1 LDQQIHKGRNIRVY
15 ELAKQLQM
23 SNRELIKKLNEY
35 GVEVKSH
42 MSSIDDDT
50 LELITAEI
58 VEQVAPA
65 EVQPDEPGIQKAEEG
80 LTVTAL
86 SNLLNIKKT
95 DLIKMLMQSGIM
107 ANINQRLDFN
117 ALTLLSKKYEFEPT
131 KKLSTEER
139 LLVGVPDSPENLKPR
154 PPIVTIMGH
163 VNHGKTS
170 LLDAVRET
178 KVTASEAGGITQHI
192 GAYRVSLENGDV
204 VFLDTPGHEAFTK
217 MRARGAQVTDIVVLV
232 VAADDG
238 VMPQTVE
245 AINHAK
251 AAEVSIVVA
260 VNKIDKENARPERVR
275 QQLSD
280 YGLIPEEWGGQ
291 NIFVDISA
299 QSKIGIED
307 LLESILLEAE
317 LLELKAN
324 PNKLARGTVIEAQ
337 MSKSKGPIVN
347 VLIQNG
353 TLKIGDYFVAGMY
366 DGKVRAMVDDKGNSL
381 QEALPSTPVELLG
394 CSGVPEAGDKF
405 YSVSDEKE
413 AKTISELRKSVSIE
427 KDRAATGVKTF
438 DLYQMIKDGKIKD
451 LNIIIKGDVQGSI
464 EALSESLL
472 RLNNDE
478 VKINIIHSAVG
489 GITEND
495 VMLASASDAII
506 IGFNVRPATYAA
518 KIAERERVDI
528 RLYDIIYQAISEV
541 RTVMEGLLE
550 PELKE
555 VVLGRAQVL
564 EVFSISR
571 IGTIAGCQVLNGKV
585 ARNQPIRVLRNNRT
599 IFDGKIDSLKIFSED
614 VREVSSGQE
623 CGILI
628 DGFTE
633 FQPGDVLECYTFEK
647 IPAKLSS

>member
-1 LDQQIHKGRNIRVY
+1 MDQQIHKGRNIRVY

-58 VEQVAPA
+58 VEQVAPP
-65 EVQPDEPGIQKAEEG
+65 EVQPDEPVIQKAEEG

-107 ANINQRLDFN
+107 ANINQRLDFD

-154 PPIVTIMGH
+154 PPVVTIMGH

-178 KVTASEAGGITQHI
+178 NVTASEAGGITQHI
-192 GAYRVSLENGDV
+192 GAYRVSLKNGDV

-366 DGKVRAMVDDKGNSL
+366 DGKVRAMLDDKGNSL

-427 KDRAATGVKTF
+427 KDRAATGIKTF

-472 RLNNDE
+472 RLNNEE

-518 KIAERERVDI
+518 KIAERERVEI

-550 PELKE
+550 PELRE

-628 DGFTE
+628 DGFSE

-647 IPAKLSS
+647 IPAKLSN

>member
-541 RTVMEGLLE
+541 R
-550 PELKE
+550 
-555 VVLGRAQVL
+555 RAKR
-564 EVFSISR
+564 SC
-571 IGTIAGCQVLNGKV
+571 AW
-585 ARNQPIRVLRNNRT
+585 
-599 IFDGKIDSLKIFSED
+599 
-614 VREVSSGQE
+614 
-623 CGILI
+623 
-628 DGFTE
+628 
-633 FQPGDVLECYTFEK
+633 
-647 IPAKLSS
+647 